1 MHTDE
6 VLYKISV
13 IESSYQIL
21 NYKIYNR
28 IIHTIFHK
36 FMRKNNIKTPTT
48 YLNNSF

>member
-28 IIHTIFHK
+28 IYSYDFSQIYEK
-36 FMRKNNIKTPTT
+36 K
-48 YLNNSF
+48 